1 MDDSEDYQQV
11 MEAINKWTNSL
22 NQKDFD
28 TFYEIEKE
36 SFGYGWRGSGFR
48 DQPKDRGRKIQ
59 AISNWQSSMQLY
71 TCGFEPEKV
80 KIVGDTAFVCGIFL
94 EDITEK
100 DGSRKNNKVRTS
112 MAWIKSDGEWKLALY
127 HRDTQFT

>member
-11 MEAINKWTNSL
+11 MEAINKWTDSL

-48 DQPKDRGRKIQ
+48 DQPIDREKKKQGIM
-59 AISNWQSSMQLY
+59 SWLNSMQKY
-71 TCGFEPEKV
+71 HCYFQPEKIEV
-80 KIVGDTAFVCGIFL
+80 IDDTALMCGNFL
-94 EDITEK
+94 EEVTEK
-100 DGSRKNNKVRTS
+100 YGSKKSNKVRTS